1 MGAASRLSAS
11 RRAMSRTATSRSSRA
26 SATSTTV
33 RDSGMGDTSISSASR
48 STGSAHHSNSP
59 AETSITPIPP
69 GRPTAGIWR
78 VSPTGPRRPTL
89 PTSLTTGSIG
99 PSSSPT
105 WSPDGRAIAYYGH
118 DNACMNATNTDV
130 WIASAGGGDPVNLT
144 AAADRSFEHHI
155 ITDMRAHPEI
165 GGPVWSA
172 DGQRIFAIV
181 AEGAMN
187 QLAAVDAR
195 GAGVTVLISGRR
207 EIFGLAIGGSGDR
220 AVVAASDP
228 ATPGDLWVVPLD
240 GRAAERRLTQVN
252 QAILDQVILSVPERF
267 TYQGADDWPVEGWV
281 MRPVEFRDGAR
292 YPTVLQIHGG
302 PHGAYGE

>member
-1 MGAASRLSAS
+1 DGRHLACVTN
-11 RRAMSRTATSRSSRA
+11 RTEEADFTNV
-26 SATSTTV
+26 TDV
-33 RDSGMGDTSISSASR
+33 WI
-48 STGSAHHSNSP
+48 
-59 AETSITPIPP
+59 IPVD
-69 GRPTAGIWR
+69 GGEARQ
-78 VSPTGPRRPTL
+78 L
-89 PTSLTTGSIG
+89 TGSIG

-181 AEGAMN
+181 AEGATN

-207 EIFGLAIGGSGDR
+207 EIFGLAIGRMGKHSSTSFGCWPLR
-220 AVVAASDP
+220 GLPSC
-228 ATPGDLWVVPLD
+228 TPT
-240 GRAAERRLTQVN
+240 RAAARGTGSSLPPRRIMT
-252 QAILDQVILSVPERF
+252 
-267 TYQGADDWPVEGWV
+267 GAARTVRTSCADWIRRSRASRSSIPTGWAWRAAATGV
-281 MRPVEFRDGAR
+281 S
-292 YPTVLQIHGG
+292 
-302 PHGAYGE
+302 